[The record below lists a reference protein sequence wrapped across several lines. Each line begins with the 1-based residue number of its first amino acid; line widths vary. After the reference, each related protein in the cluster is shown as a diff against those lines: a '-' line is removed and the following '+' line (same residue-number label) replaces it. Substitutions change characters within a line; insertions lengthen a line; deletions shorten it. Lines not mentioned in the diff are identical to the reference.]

1 MAVKVWL
8 LGGVAVNDNIVD
20 PVESCWK
27 RPDLV
32 NVPDILKYTE
42 DKYENDRIRLY
53 KNNIGIVIVMIRYAD
68 FENIDDMNADYYE
81 EKTDST
87 YSQCYDSAITLIN
100 QKNFANKIVDLD
112 WVIPVLEGEF
122 DVQESICTI
131 PHIGEDCKE
140 YVSLIDNSFIYT
152 SIRHISDFVHY
163 ICNRKKL
170 TKYQR
175 WQLAYYQMAV
185 QTIES
190 PKVFLTNKDEI
201 EMSIRFYDC
210 WQINDNIRAVINNTN
225 QAVTLFTFLS
235 NCEENDEDDL
245 FSSFLTFFG
254 IVVGLEAI
262 YNLFLA
268 LFNDLNQ
275 WFKIVFVTL
284 IAITVLIFGCIFVQK
299 VFKKTMENREFKRKT
314 KR

>member
-1 MAVKVWL
+1 MAVKAWL

-27 RPDLV
+27 RQDLV

-42 DKYENDRIRLY
+42 NKYENDSIRVY
-53 KNNIGIVIVMIRYAD
+53 ENNVGVVIMMIRYAD
-68 FENIDDMNADYYE
+68 FEKVEDMNEDYYGDQS
-81 EKTDST
+81 DSI
-87 YSQCYDSAITLIN
+87 YSRCYNSAVTLIN
-100 QKNFANKIVDLD
+100 QNHTANKIVDLD
-112 WVIPVLEGEF
+112 WVIPVLEGDF

-140 YVSLIDNSFIYT
+140 YVSLIDSSVIYT

-201 EMSIRFYDC
+201 EMSIRFYEC

-262 YNLFLA
+262 YNLFFA
-268 LFNDLNQ
+268 LFTDLNQ
-275 WFKIVFVTL
+275 WFKIVFVAL
-284 IAITVLIFGCIFVQK
+284 IAITVFIFGGVFAHK
-299 VFKKTMENREFKRKT
+299 VVKKAMENREFKRKT